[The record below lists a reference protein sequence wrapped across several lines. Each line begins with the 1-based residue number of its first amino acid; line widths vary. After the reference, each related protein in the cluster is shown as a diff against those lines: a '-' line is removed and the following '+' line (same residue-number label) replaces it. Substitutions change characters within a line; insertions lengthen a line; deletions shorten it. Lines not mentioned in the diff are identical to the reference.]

1 MARKV
6 WVLTY
11 EVNDYDQHGE
21 YFLAAFE
28 SKPDYQKLATALR
41 GQPGMPTDIMSGIA
55 FLDHVL
61 KGGGRKKDE
70 GMWYNLEEVNL
81 I

>member
-1 MARKV
+1 MTRKI

-21 YFLAAFE
+21 YFLTAFE

-41 GQPGMPTDIMSGIA
+41 GKHGMPDDIMGGIA
-55 FLDHVL
+55 FLDHIL

-70 GMWYNLEEVNL
+70 QTWYNLEEVSL
-81 I
+81 L